1 LTRWDDSKLLT
12 VVVDRLER
20 WSAPGVL
27 CIGDA
32 AHAMS
37 PIGGV
42 GINLAIQ
49 DAIAAANR
57 LAPALC
63 AHRVTTDD
71 LAAVQAR
78 REPAV
83 RKIQALQVAIQDR
96 MLAQALA
103 GRTGAAL
110 RIAARAPPPL
120 PRCGAPWPADW
131 RSASLPVPPMRWRA
145 TCTRKAPADPRG
157 GEDRPPEPVG
167 CTPGRSGAPLTPR
180 DGPPWTFGWIRTPT
194 CTSSWKPSRGMAIW
208 SVVAASLS
216 TAMRSALP
224 VQ

>member
-1 LTRWDDSKLLT
+1 MTRWDDSKLLT

-57 LAPALC
+57 LAPALR

-110 RIAARAPPPL
+110 RIARLALRHLPPL
-120 PRCGAPWPADW
+120 R
-131 RSASLPVPPMRWRA
+131 RA
-145 TCTRKAPADPRG
+145 MARMLA
-157 GEDRPPEPVG
+157 VG
-167 CTPGRSGAPLTPR
+167 QLEHLTA
-180 DGPPWTFGWIRTPT
+180 GPPGEPAGVSATAP
-194 CTSSWKPSRGMAIW
+194 SSHRA
-208 SVVAASLS
+208 
-216 TAMRSALP
+216 
-224 VQ
+224 Q

>member
-1 LTRWDDSKLLT
+1 M
-12 VVVDRLER
+12 
-20 WSAPGVL
+20 L

-57 LAPALC
+57 LAPALR

-103 GRTGAAL
+103 GRTDRSRAAD
-110 RIAARAPPPL
+110 RATRAPPP
-120 PRCGAPWPADW
+120 
-131 RSASLPVPPMRWRA
+131 PPLRRTMARVL
-145 TCTRKAPADPRG
+145 TVG
-157 GEDRPPEPVG
+157 SGE
-167 CTPGRSGAPLTPR
+167 PLTA
-180 DGPPWTFGWIRTPT
+180 G
-194 CTSSWKPSRGMAIW
+194 A
-208 SVVAASLS
+208 V
-216 TAMRSALP
+216 
-224 VQ
+224 